1 MPRSL
6 PSLAAIRVFEAV
18 ARKLSFTRAAE
29 ELGMTQAAVSYQIK
43 LLEERLRVKL
53 FVRHSHGVVLTD
65 AGQRIAPNIGEA
77 FKLFHEAFDSLEH
90 AQHETLAVSTTNGFA
105 ALWLVPR
112 LDSFQLAYPQIT
124 VRIETTERVVD
135 FAEEDMDVAV
145 RAGEGKWPGLVAAKV
160 HDVYYAPML
169 SPQLAATVGGVREP
183 ADILKLPLL
192 DPQNPFWTEWLCAH
206 DLPLDILE
214 RQSSPSLG
222 TQVFSAPTAMDGR
235 GVALLTPGYF
245 RRELAEGRLV
255 QPLVETSK
263 AVWGYWL
270 TYPERSRRLRKIN
283 AFSAW
288 LLAEAAKDVPAG
300 QCV

>member
-1 MPRSL
+1 MARFL
-6 PSLAAIRVFEAV
+6 PPLAAIRAFEAV

-43 LLEERLRVKL
+43 LLEERLRAKL
-53 FVRHSHGVVLTD
+53 FVRRSHGVVLTE
-65 AGQRIAPNIGEA
+65 AGQRIAPNISEA
-77 FKLFHEAFDSLEH
+77 FNLLHETLDNLEH
-90 AQHETLAVSTTNGFA
+90 AQHETLTVSTTNGFA

-112 LDSFQLAYPQIT
+112 LDSFRLAQPQIT
-124 VRIETTERVVD
+124 VRIETTDRVVD
-135 FAEEDMDVAV
+135 FAQEDMDVAV
-145 RAGEGKWPGLVAAKV
+145 RAGDGKWPGLVAVKV

-169 SPQLAATVGGVREP
+169 SPQLATAIGGVREP

-192 DPQNPFWTEWLCAH
+192 DSQNPLWTAWLCAH

-222 TQVFSAPTAMDGR
+222 TQVFSAPAAMDGR
-235 GVALLTPGYF
+235 GVALLTPTYF

-255 QPLVETSK
+255 QPLAETSK
-263 AVWGYWL
+263 AVWAYWL
-270 TYPERSRRLRKIN
+270 TYPERSRRLRKIK

-288 LLAEAAKDVPAG
+288 LMAEAGKDAT
-300 QCV
+300 

>member
-1 MPRSL
+1 
-6 PSLAAIRVFEAV
+6 
-18 ARKLSFTRAAE
+18 
-29 ELGMTQAAVSYQIK
+29 MTQAAVSYQIK
-43 LLEERLRVKL
+43 LLEDRLRVKL
-53 FVRHSHGVVLTD
+53 FVRHSHGVVLTE

-77 FKLFHEAFDSLEH
+77 FKLLNETFDGLEH
-90 AQHETLAVSTTNGFA
+90 AQQETLTVSTTNGFA

-135 FAEEDMDVAV
+135 FAQEDMDVAV
-145 RAGEGKWPGLVAAKV
+145 RAGDGKWPGLVTVKV

-192 DPQNPFWTEWLCAH
+192 DPQNALWTEWLCAH
-206 DLPLDILE
+206 GLPLDILE

-222 TQVFSAPTAMDGR
+222 TQVFSAPAAVDGR
-235 GVALLTPGYF
+235 GVALLTPSYF

-255 QPLVETSK
+255 QPLAETSK

-270 TYPERSRRLRKIN
+270 AYPERRRRLRKIN
-283 AFSAW
+283 AFSTW
-288 LLAEAAKDVPAG
+288 LLAEAGKDVI
-300 QCV
+300 

>member
-1 MPRSL
+1 MARFL
-6 PSLAAIRVFEAV
+6 PPLAAIRAFEAV

-43 LLEERLRVKL
+43 LLEERLGAKL
-53 FVRHSHGVVLTD
+53 FVRRSHGVVLTE
-65 AGQRIAPNIGEA
+65 AGHHIAPNISEA
-77 FKLFHEAFDSLEH
+77 FNLLHETFDSLERT
-90 AQHETLAVSTTNGFA
+90 QRETLTVSTTNGFA

-112 LDSFQLAYPQIT
+112 LDSFRLAYPQIT
-124 VRIETTERVVD
+124 VRIETTDRVVD
-135 FAEEDMDVAV
+135 FSREDMDVAV
-145 RAGEGKWPGLVAAKV
+145 RAGDGRWPGLAAAKV
-160 HDVYYAPML
+160 HDVYYTPML

-192 DPQNPFWTEWLCAH
+192 DPQNSLWTAWLSSH
-206 DLPLDILE
+206 GLPLDILE

-222 TQVFSAPTAMDGR
+222 TQVFSAPAAMDGR

-255 QPLVETSK
+255 QPLAETSK
-263 AVWGYWL
+263 AVWAYWL

-283 AFSAW
+283 AFSEW
-288 LLAEAAKDVPAG
+288 LLAETAKD
-300 QCV
+300 QT